1 MKKAKNERRNF
12 LKSMSAVAATMTLPP
27 FLVEELKAR
36 AQDSNYLKILPDDS
50 QWRSVTQPYN
60 RRYLAS
66 SCRAVYMPRNTDG
79 VQGALKDIISDLIE
93 KGETDLIGMRQIV
106 GIKGGGH
113 CYQNHVFNSNT
124 LYVIDMVLM
133 NKVQIINDASTGYE
147 TVVKIE
153 GGATLWDVYNTVNR
167 VAGLIIPG
175 GVCAGVGA
183 GGHFQ
188 GGGYG
193 LNSRQFGLVVDY
205 IDSLTSVIISP
216 STDSS
221 YDPIVIESDKPTEPP
236 NPDGSNYTMANW
248 LFYGGTG
255 GGGGNFGIV
264 TEYTLKNLP
273 HSPDYTY
280 LAKIEI
286 PWEQS
291 TGTLFSENQM
301 YELLKIVW
309 ASTDKDSTVEN
320 SELRFLQ
327 WFLRHQDAGNMECI
341 FQVNYNATGSQSE
354 IDKTC
359 DQYVTP
365 LYADIANQL
374 TDAGIVFTV
383 PTVQNLNAFD
393 ACFLPEDSELPPPNQ
408 DIQHET
414 WLQGVETNS
423 GIGPS
428 PNSRRQTRSL
438 FMTNSDTVP
447 DCFTPQ
453 QATALHK
460 YLTMDLNGGPA
471 GENPDKP
478 LSSFRWQI
486 DTYGK
491 KVHENKGNLTSFAH
505 RDAWLLM
512 SARSVW
518 YDANI
523 DQKHLDFNDAIFN
536 AFADSKLPIPLSDPR
551 YQGGYV
557 NYPDNTWGNWH
568 NQQDATYMQ
577 VYYLDTAVYQG
588 IAKQVLDK
596 DDFFIHPQA
605 IYKPS

>member
-1 MKKAKNERRNF
+1 MKKRDF
-12 LKSMSAVAATMTLPP
+12 LKTMGAAMASMTLPP
-27 FLVEELKAR
+27 LLVEEFKAR
-36 AQDSNYLKILPDDS
+36 AQGTNYLKILPDDP

-60 RRYLAS
+60 RRYLAAN
-66 SCRAVYMPRNTDG
+66 CRAVYMPSNEAG
-79 VQGALKDIISDLIE
+79 VAGALTEILADL
-93 KGETDLIGMRQIV
+93 KARGETGLIGKQQIV

-113 CYQNHVFNSNT
+113 CYQNHAFNSHT

-133 NKVQIINDASTGYE
+133 SAVVVIKTATGN
-147 TVVKIE
+147 TVTIQ
-153 GGATLWDVYNTVNR
+153 GGATLWDVYNKVHR
-167 VAGLIIPG
+167 EAGLVIPG

-205 IDSLTSVIISP
+205 LDSMISVFIDPDGAGGYKPGTLTSM
-216 STDSS
+216 
-221 YDPIVIESDKPTEPP
+221 KPAAPP
-236 NPDGSNYTMANW
+236 NSSGSNYNLGNW

-264 TEYTLKNLP
+264 TEYVMKDLP
-273 HSPDYTY
+273 RAPDYTY

-291 TGTLFSENQM
+291 DGMIFSADQM
-301 YELLKIVW
+301 YALLKIIW
-309 ASTDKDSTVEN
+309 DSTDKDNKVPN

-341 FQVNYNATGSQSE
+341 FQVNYNATGE
-354 IDKTC
+354 PHMIDETC
-359 DQYVTP
+359 DAIVTP
-365 LYADIANQL
+365 LLNDVYSRL
-374 TDAGIVFTV
+374 THAGIKFTTPSV
-383 PTVQNLNAFD
+383 ENLYAYD
-393 ACFLPEDSELPPPNQ
+393 ACFLPEGGKLPVPNQ
-408 DIQHET
+408 AIQHET

-428 PNSRRQTRSL
+428 PNSRQQTRSL
-438 FMTNSDTVP
+438 FMTNSADVP
-447 DCFTPQ
+447 YCFAPD

-460 YLTMDLNGGPA
+460 YLTMGLDGGPA
-471 GENPDKP
+471 GKNADRP

-518 YDANI
+518 YDANL

-536 AFADSKLPIPLSDPR
+536 AFTGGVLPIPESDPR

-557 NYPDNTWGNWH
+557 NYPDNTWGSWDEREH
-568 NQQDATYMQ
+568 AHYMQ
-577 VYYLDTAVYQG
+577 VYYMDTAKYQG
-588 IAKQVLDK
+588 IAKRNLDPG
-596 DDFFIHPQA
+596 DFFIHPQA
-605 IYKPS
+605 IYSVS